1 MQVTIIG
8 SGNVATVLGRL
19 LIEEGHL
26 VTQVYSRSPAH
37 AATLANQLQATAVS
51 DLSLIGRQSDL
62 YLLAVTDDA
71 LPAVAA
77 ALSLPGKLVL
87 HTAGSV
93 SKDILKKVSEQY
105 GVLWPMKMIRR
116 SMATLTPVTIVIDG
130 SSETVCQQVE
140 RLAKIFSPLVVQA
153 GDTLRIKMHMLAAVT
168 SNFTNHLYHLAADY
182 CSKEG
187 IDFNLFYPLIEE
199 TARAIQMGH
208 PKLFQAG
215 PAYRGDGVTLEK
227 HLQLLKQDPQ
237 LEKIY
242 KVLSGSIALSFDPG
256 TGKDG

>member
-1 MQVTIIG
+1 MLVTIIG

-19 LIEEGHL
+19 LIEKGHL
-26 VTQVYSRSPAH
+26 VAQVYSRNPAH
-37 AATLANQLQATAVS
+37 AASLANLLQATAVS
-51 DLSLIGRQSDL
+51 DLSLLGRQSDL

-71 LPAVAA
+71 LPAVAST
-77 ALSLPGKLVL
+77 LSLPGKLVL

-93 SKDILKKVSEQY
+93 SKDVLKNVSDQY

-130 SSETVCQQVE
+130 SFETVCHQVE
-140 RLAKIFSPLVVQA
+140 RVARIFSPLVVQA
-153 GDTLRIKMHMLAAVT
+153 GDALRIKMHMLAAIT
-168 SNFTNHLYHLAADY
+168 SNFTNHLYHLASDY
-182 CSKEG
+182 CLKEG

-199 TARAIQMGH
+199 TARAIQAGH
-208 PKLFQAG
+208 PKQFQAG

-242 KVLSGSIALSFDPG
+242 KVLSESIALSFDPG
-256 TGKDG
+256 SGKTG

>member
-19 LIEEGHL
+19 FIDEGHS
-26 VTQVYSRSPAH
+26 VAQVYSRNPEH
-37 AATLANQLQATAVS
+37 AATLANQLQANAVS
-51 DLSLIGRQSDL
+51 DLSLLNRRSDL

-77 ALSLPGKLVL
+77 TLSLPGKLVL

-93 SKDILKKVSEQY
+93 SKEVLKKVSEQY

-116 SMATLTPVTIVIDG
+116 SMTTLTPVTIVIDG
-130 SSETVCQQVE
+130 SSETVCHQVE
-140 RLAKIFSPLVVQA
+140 LLARIFSPVVVQA
-153 GDTLRIKMHMLAAVT
+153 GDALRIKMHMLAAVT

-187 IDFNLFYPLIEE
+187 IDFNLFHPLIEE
-199 TARAIQMGH
+199 TARAIQTGH
-208 PKLFQAG
+208 PKQFQAG
-215 PAYRGDGVTLEK
+215 PAYRGDGVTLGK
-227 HLQLLKQDPQ
+227 HLQLLKEDPQ
-237 LEKIY
+237 LQKIY
-242 KVLSGSIALSFDPG
+242 RVLSGSIALSFASG
-256 TGKDG
+256 TGKED